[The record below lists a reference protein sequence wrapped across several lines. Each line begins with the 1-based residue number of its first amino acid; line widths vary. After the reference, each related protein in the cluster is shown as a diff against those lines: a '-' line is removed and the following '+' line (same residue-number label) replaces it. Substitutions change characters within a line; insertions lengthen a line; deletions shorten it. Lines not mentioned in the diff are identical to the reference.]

1 MNSDR
6 LSAVTVIGVK
16 PTDPRQKRGLQKF
29 GVGLILLACC
39 SLASAQTWTAL
50 TFPFPGSAGTAVLQT
65 DGTVMVQDSG
75 TGSWLLL
82 APTLS
87 GTYSGGTWLPVPI
100 MKASNNPL
108 YFGSAIL
115 PDDRMVVEGG
125 EYQSGKNVDSV
136 LGAIYDERLNAWGT
150 IKPPSG
156 WKHIGDSPSVVLPNG
171 TFMLGSC
178 CSAQEALL
186 DAKTLTWTTT
196 GTGKADS
203 NSEEGW
209 TLLPTG
215 KVLTVDTQNGTES
228 ELYDP
233 ATGAWSLAGKT
244 PSFLGNNCN
253 MNIVPEMGPAV
264 LRPNGTVFQAGANNQ
279 TAIYTVSTGKW
290 SKGPS
295 FASGF
300 GVADGPAALLPNGN
314 VLVQASNIDPCFN
327 PPSIFYVFNG
337 SSLVVTAQPP
347 NAPVD
352 SSYTGRMLVLPTGGI
367 LFTDGTS
374 DVEIYTAAGSP
385 KSAWAPKITSA
396 PTTVKRGSGYTVKG
410 TQFNGLSQGAA
421 YGDDAQM
428 ATNFP
433 LVRIRNTAT
442 GHEYY
447 ARTKSF
453 STMAVAT
460 GAATVSCVFIPPTSM
475 ETGPATMVVV
485 ANGIKSNSVELTVE

>member
-1 MNSDR
+1 MKHE
-6 LSAVTVIGVK
+6 TQ
-16 PTDPRQKRGLQKF
+16 QKRSFQRL
-29 GVGLILLACC
+29 GVGLIIVLACC
-39 SLASAQTWTAL
+39 SLASAQSWTAL

-65 DGTVMVQDSG
+65 DGRVMVQDSD
-75 TGSWLLL
+75 TGIWLLL
-82 APTLS
+82 EPTLE
-87 GTYSGGTWLPVPI
+87 GTYAGGTWAPVPV
-100 MKASNNPL
+100 MPGTDNPL
-108 YFGSAIL
+108 YFASAIL

-125 EYQSGKNVDSV
+125 EYQAGTQDDST
-136 LGAIYDERLNAWGT
+136 LGAIYDERLNAWGK

-156 WKHIGDSPSVVLPNG
+156 WKKIGDAPSVVLPDG
-171 TFMLGSC
+171 TLMLGSC

-186 DAKTLTWTTT
+186 DAKTLTWTST
-196 GTGKADS
+196 GTGKADP

-209 TLLPTG
+209 TLLPNR
-215 KVLTVDTQNGTES
+215 KVLTVDAQNGSES

-233 ATGAWSLAGKT
+233 ATGKWSLAGNT
-244 PSFLGNNCN
+244 PTFLGNDCN

-264 LRPNGTVFQAGANNQ
+264 LRPNGTVFQAGATSE

-295 FASGF
+295 FPEHF
-300 GVADGPAALLPNGN
+300 GVADGPAALLPTGN
-314 VLVQASNIDPCFN
+314 VLVQASNIDPCFE
-327 PPSIFYVFNG
+327 PPSIFYEFNG
-337 SSLVVTAQPP
+337 SKLVSIPQPP

-352 SSYTGRMLVLPTGGI
+352 ASYTGRMVVLPTGGI
-367 LFTDGTS
+367 LFTDGTP
-374 DVEIYTAAGSP
+374 DVEIYTPAGSA

-396 PTTVKRGSGYTVKG
+396 PTKITRGDSYTLKG

-421 YGDDAQM
+421 YGDDAQS

-460 GAATVSCVFIPPTSM
+460 GSETVSCVFVAPGSM
-475 ETGPATMVVV
+475 ETGPASLVVV
-485 ANGIKSNSVELTVE
+485 ANGIKSNVVDLTVE